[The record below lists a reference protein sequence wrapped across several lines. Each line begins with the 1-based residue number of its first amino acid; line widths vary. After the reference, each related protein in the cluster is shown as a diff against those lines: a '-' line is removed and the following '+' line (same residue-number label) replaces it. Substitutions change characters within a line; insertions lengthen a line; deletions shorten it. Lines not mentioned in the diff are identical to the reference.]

1 MNQRRIITTAIYDS
15 PAGPLRLGE
24 FEGQLCLCDWAE
36 APRHAWLLARLER
49 SLAATA
55 VSGTTP
61 CLETARG
68 QLDQYFA
75 RKLRLFSIP
84 LRLSGTDFRKQVW
97 ETLSTVP
104 CGATESYLGIAR
116 RMQKPSAVRAVAG
129 AVGSN
134 PLSIIIPCHRIIAAD
149 GSLTGYRG
157 GLEAKRFLLHLE
169 NPTL

>member
-104 CGATESYLGIAR
+104 CGATESYLGMPTVLVLSNHKRALPQTEII
-116 RMQKPSAVRAVAG
+116 KSAVSKP
-129 AVGSN
+129 GS
-134 PLSIIIPCHRIIAAD
+134 
-149 GSLTGYRG
+149 G
-157 GLEAKRFLLHLE
+157 GTRL
-169 NPTL
+169 